1 MKKMKLWLFLL
12 CSVIIMLLMPTV
24 ALAAEPAQTAD
35 DVIDVSTVAGLRTAL
50 ENDAGAHI
58 RLTKNITFTRANAA
72 DEDGG
77 VNLGEGYYIIDL
89 NNYKLEYNYK
99 GRNGDPNGSP
109 LVTRNTKGLTINAPA
124 IS

>member
-77 VNLGEGYYIIDL
+77 VNLGE
-89 NNYKLEYNYK
+89 
-99 GRNGDPNGSP
+99 
-109 LVTRNTKGLTINAPA
+109 A
-124 IS
+124 IT